1 MGDDDEMNDRPPSPP
16 GPEKMIAIKELPQA
30 PSPATLPTP
39 PLASDLQSHIGRQLQ
54 AVYDEV
60 LHEPVPDR
68 FLKLLQELERK
79 TGGV

>member
-1 MGDDDEMNDRPPSPP
+1 MNDPTPSPP
-16 GPEKMIAIKELPQA
+16 GPKKMTMTKQLSQSPAPVTFS
-30 PSPATLPTP
+30 PSP
-39 PLASDLQSHIGRQLQ
+39 LAADLQSHIGRQLQ